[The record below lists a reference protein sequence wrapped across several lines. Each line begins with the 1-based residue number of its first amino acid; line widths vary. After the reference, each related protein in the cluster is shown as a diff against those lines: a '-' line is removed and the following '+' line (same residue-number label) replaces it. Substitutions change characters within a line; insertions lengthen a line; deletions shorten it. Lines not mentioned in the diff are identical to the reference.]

1 MKATLVES
9 VHRYLE
15 YLERVRI
22 LSAATVTAYS
32 NDLKSLITHCGGE
45 REIGEVVIGDV
56 RRWIRSM
63 TEGGLSAGTVNRRLS
78 AVKGFF
84 SFLEQQGY
92 LSGNPAESIR
102 SVRTA
107 KRLPVTLFEREME
120 TLLDFP
126 TQDLADY
133 RDKAM
138 LEILYSTGARIA
150 ELVGSDVDDVIFKK
164 RAILVHGKG
173 AKDRY
178 VFLGDRAYE
187 ALSSWLPY
195 RSALVRDRGRHD
207 EKALFL
213 NTRGT
218 RLTTRGAAGIV
229 AKRIERSGL
238 SKYVSPHG
246 FRHSF
251 ATHLLNHGADIRIV
265 QEMLGHSR
273 LSTTQVYTHVGM
285 DRLRKVYRDAHPHA
299 SAVEGSQNEQ

>member
-1 MKATLVES
+1 VSMSLRQS
-9 VHRYLE
+9 VQRYLD

-22 LSAATVTAYS
+22 LSAATVLAYG
-32 NDLKSLITHCGGE
+32 NDLKSLLVHCGE
-45 REIGEVVIGDV
+45 DRAIAEITLSVIRG
-56 RRWIRSM
+56 WIRSM
-63 TEGGLSAGTVNRRLS
+63 TDAGLSAGTVNRRLS

-84 SFLEQQGY
+84 AFLEQQNL

-102 SVRTA
+102 SVRMG
-107 KRLPVTLFEREME
+107 KRLPATLFEQEME
-120 TLLDFP
+120 TLLDFT
-126 TQDLADY
+126 TQDRADY
-133 RDKAM
+133 RDKAL

-150 ELVGSDVDDVIFKK
+150 ELVNTDADDVLFKK

-178 VFLGDRAYE
+178 VFLGDRAYQ
-187 ALSSWLPY
+187 ALTDWLPY
-195 RSALVRDRGRHD
+195 RSATIRDKGRHD

-213 NTRGT
+213 NTRGS

-229 AKRIERSGL
+229 ARRIEHSGL
-238 SKYVSPHG
+238 SKYISPHG

-273 LSTTQVYTHVGM
+273 LSTTQVYTHVGV

-299 SAVEGSQNEQ
+299 SAVEGVPDER

>member
-1 MKATLVES
+1 MSTTLGQS
-9 VHRYLE
+9 VDRYLD

-22 LSAATVTAYS
+22 LSSATVLAYG
-32 NDLKSLITHCGGE
+32 NDLRSLASYCGFE
-45 REIGEVVIGDV
+45 CEIGDVAIGDV
-56 RRWIRSM
+56 RGWIRSM
-63 TEGGLSAGTVNRRLS
+63 TESGLSAGTVNRRLS

-84 SFLEQQGY
+84 SFLEQQGVVG
-92 LSGNPAESIR
+92 GNPVESIR

-107 KRLPVTLFEREME
+107 KRLPATLFEREME

-126 TQDLADY
+126 TQDLGDH
-133 RDKAM
+133 RDKAL

-150 ELVGSDVDDVIFKK
+150 ELVGADVDDVLFKK
-164 RAILVHGKG
+164 RAVLVHGKG
-173 AKDRY
+173 SKDRF

-187 ALSSWLPY
+187 ALGCYLPH
-195 RSALVRDRGRHD
+195 RSALVRTRGRHG

-213 NTRGT
+213 NVRGT

-238 SKYVSPHG
+238 SKYISPHG

-273 LSTTQVYTHVGM
+273 LSTTQIYTHVGV

-299 SAVEGSQNEQ
+299 SAVEGSEQ